1 MKVITTLLFPSR
13 PLKLNVKANINER
26 VFISVP
32 DEASQESEGSLTDEQ
47 DESREQL
54 NHFLQARDISPV
66 RHVLSV
72 PWNEAQSR
80 SKRRYVRKAE
90 QCVSAVL
97 DVLAPKDACGM
108 NYVSAKG
115 I

>member
-1 MKVITTLLFPSR
+1 M
-13 PLKLNVKANINER
+13 
-26 VFISVP
+26 P
-32 DEASQESEGSLTDEQ
+32 DEASQESEGSLTDVQ

-54 NHFLQARDISPV
+54 NRFLQARDVSPV
-66 RHVLSV
+66 CHVLSV

-97 DVLAPKDACGM
+97 DVLAPKDSKCLWDEL
-108 NYVSAKG
+108 
-115 I
+115 